1 MDKLTLYLKESY
13 QELTKEVTW
22 PTVEQLIESTLVVL
36 AATAILASVIF
47 IMDAIN
53 SVVFK
58 MLYGV

>member
-1 MDKLTLYLKESY
+1 MDKITLYLKESY
-13 QELTKEVTW
+13 QELTQEVTW

-47 IMDAIN
+47 AMDAIN
-53 SVVFK
+53 SIIFK

>member
-47 IMDAIN
+47 FMDAIN
-53 SVVFK
+53 SIVFK